1 MGAGRV
7 GQNLGSQTTLS
18 RASPQIF
25 ADGRRSRE
33 EQKAS
38 TGLAFALHKSGN
50 YFLGE
55 GAIASF
61 VAFATRNFTTVLALI

>member
-1 MGAGRV
+1 MHADNSLYLQSKRPA
-7 GQNLGSQTTLS
+7 LGW
-18 RASPQIF
+18 P
-25 ADGRRSRE
+25 
-33 EQKAS
+33 
-38 TGLAFALHKSGN
+38 FALHKSRN